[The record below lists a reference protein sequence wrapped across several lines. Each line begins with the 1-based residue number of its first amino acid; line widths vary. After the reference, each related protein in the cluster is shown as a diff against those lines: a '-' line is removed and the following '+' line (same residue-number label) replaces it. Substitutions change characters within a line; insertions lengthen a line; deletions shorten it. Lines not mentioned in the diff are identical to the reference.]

1 MPFCPTCGKFVDEGV
16 EYCSCGTKFIIS
28 DDKILQKKFEEE
40 ERLVLQFREYEEIST
55 EAFDDKDYKKAL
67 EYADKA
73 LDLNLGSDASVKYIL
88 GKSLFH
94 LERYYDSLIC
104 FREYIEEYKESL
116 FRFANISGAY
126 LWKARSQWEL
136 GDGFGSIKSYYEAI
150 DYLDRKAS
158 SARDNELRFKIMD
171 ERQQVIYNSN
181 EPCITNPKLG
191 KMDYEVLE
199 YIERLDEDKNLT
211 MQRLYDAID
220 EVASEGLEYKKI
232 ELIDDH
238 MMVSFESKDGPVE
251 MEFNGFHMI

>member
-1 MPFCPTCGKFVDEGV
+1 
-16 EYCSCGTKFIIS
+16 
-28 DDKILQKKFEEE
+28 
-40 ERLVLQFREYEEIST
+40 
-55 EAFDDKDYKKAL
+55 
-67 EYADKA
+67 
-73 LDLNLGSDASVKYIL
+73 
-88 GKSLFH
+88 
-94 LERYYDSLIC
+94 
-104 FREYIEEYKESL
+104 
-116 FRFANISGAY
+116 
-126 LWKARSQWEL
+126 
-136 GDGFGSIKSYYEAI
+136 
-150 DYLDRKAS
+150 
-158 SARDNELRFKIMD
+158 MD

-191 KMDYEVLE
+191 KMDYEVLD